1 MTSPVQDKPKAR
13 LGQALPVSLANFQA
27 SNQLGLRPGRTRE
40 MESICLAPDLTLLP
54 PLSLSTRITHQ
65 AAAQAQYL
73 QGCVN
78 HWEAH
83 GRDVQRIGVRPLV
96 SVLGPLESAEKADH
110 HAERATAAETS
121 VRLWETTAKHQLD
134 TMET

>member
-1 MTSPVQDKPKAR
+1 
-13 LGQALPVSLANFQA
+13 
-27 SNQLGLRPGRTRE
+27 
-40 MESICLAPDLTLLP
+40 MESICPAPDLTLLP
-54 PLSLSTRITHQ
+54 PLSLGHPYHQ

-96 SVLGPLESAEKADH
+96 SVLGTLESVEKADH
-110 HAERATAAETS
+110 HAERAMAAETMGNNIKAPARHHGHLTS
-121 VRLWETTAKHQLD
+121 GSG
-134 TMET
+134 

>member
-1 MTSPVQDKPKAR
+1 
-13 LGQALPVSLANFQA
+13 
-27 SNQLGLRPGRTRE
+27 
-40 MESICLAPDLTLLP
+40 MESICPAPDLTLLP
-54 PLSLSTRITHQ
+54 PLSLGHPYHQ

-96 SVLGPLESAEKADH
+96 SVLGTLESAEKADH
-110 HAERATAAETS
+110 HAERAMAAETS
-121 VRLWETTAKHQLD
+121 VRLWETTSKHQLD
-134 TMET
+134 TTDT